1 MTIRNGSGIHN
12 PDMTPLFPDHEPTRT
27 FRLRVSDIH
36 ELYVE
41 EAGNP
46 SGPPV
51 IFFHGGPG
59 AGVSPIH
66 RQFFDPSFWRVIL
79 FDQRGAGKST
89 PLGELREN
97 TTWDL
102 VADTEKLREHLGIE
116 KWLVFGGSWGSTLG
130 LAYAERHPERV
141 TGLILRGIFLARK
154 WEIEWSFGDG
164 MRRVW
169 PDAWEAFVAPLSMRE
184 RGSIVRAYHRRLT
197 SEDAEE
203 RAAAALSWNAYEGTA
218 SHLIPD
224 SKAPDPDELPREIAL
239 ARIEAHYFINGTFL
253 ESDDQLLKDAWR
265 LRALPGVIVQGRYD
279 LVCPME
285 SAWDLAAAWP
295 EARLVVV
302 PAAGHAADEPGISS
316 ALVEA
321 TEEFKK
327 KV

>member
-1 MTIRNGSGIHN
+1 MK
-12 PDMTPLFPDHEPTRT
+12 PLFPEIEPFRS
-27 FRLRVSDIH
+27 FRLRVSTLH
-36 ELYVE
+36 ELHVE
-41 EAGNP
+41 ESGNP

-51 IFFHGGPG
+51 VFFHGGPG

-66 RQFFDPSFWRVIL
+66 RQFFDPSFWRVVL
-79 FDQRGAGKST
+79 FDQRGSGKST
-89 PLGELREN
+89 PLGELRGN
-97 TTWDL
+97 TTPDL
-102 VADTEKLREHLGIE
+102 VADTEKIREHLGIE

-154 WEIEWSFGDG
+154 WELEWSFADG
-164 MRRVW
+164 VRRIW
-169 PDAWEAFVAPLSMRE
+169 PDAWDAFVAPLSMRE
-184 RGSIVRAYHRRLT
+184 RGSIMRAYYRRLI

-203 RAAAALSWNAYEGTA
+203 RTAAALAWNAYEGTA
-218 SHLIPD
+218 SHLVPD
-224 SKAPDPDELPREIAL
+224 SKAPDPEDLEREIAL

-253 ESDDQLLKDAWR
+253 ESDDQLLKDAKR
-265 LRALPGVIVQGRYD
+265 LHTLPGVIVQGRYD
-279 LVCPME
+279 LVCPMQ

-327 KV
+327 RV

>member
-1 MTIRNGSGIHN
+1 
-12 PDMTPLFPDHEPTRT
+12 MTPLFPEVEPTRT
-27 FRLRVSDIH
+27 FRLRVSEIH
-36 ELYVE
+36 ELHVE

-59 AGVSPIH
+59 AGISPLH
-66 RQFFDPSFWRVIL
+66 RRFFDPAFWRVVL
-79 FDQRGAGKST
+79 FDQRGSGKST

-102 VADTEKLREHLGIE
+102 VEDAERIRTHLGIE

-141 TGLILRGIFLARK
+141 TGLILRGIFLARRS
-154 WEIEWSFGDG
+154 ELEWSFTDG
-164 MRRVW
+164 VRRIW
-169 PDAWEAFVAPLSMRE
+169 PDAWDAFVAPLTRRE
-184 RGSIVRAYHRRLT
+184 RGSVMRAYHRRLT
-197 SEDAEE
+197 SDDPEE
-203 RAAAALSWNAYEGTA
+203 VKAAALSWNTFEETA
-218 SHLIPD
+218 SHLV
-224 SKAPDPDELPREIAL
+224 PDPAPAAEKDVPHEIAV
-239 ARIEAHYFINGTFL
+239 ARIEAHYFVNGTFL
-253 ESDDQLLKDAWR
+253 ESDDQLLRDAGR

-279 LVCPME
+279 LVCPMQ

-302 PAAGHAADEPGISS
+302 PGAGHAADEPGIAS

-321 TEEFKK
+321 TESFKRSPTP
-327 KV
+327 

>member
-1 MTIRNGSGIHN
+1 
-12 PDMTPLFPDHEPTRT
+12 MTPLFPDLEPTRT
-27 FRLRVSDIH
+27 FRLRVSDLH
-36 ELYVE
+36 ELHVE
-41 EAGNP
+41 ESGNP

-66 RQFFDPSFWRVIL
+66 RRFFDPSFWRVIL

-102 VADTEKLREHLGIE
+102 VADTEKIREHLGIE
-116 KWLVFGGSWGSTLG
+116 TWLVFGGSWGSTLG

-141 TGLILRGIFLARK
+141 TGLVLRGIFLARK
-154 WEIEWSFGDG
+154 SELEWSFADG
-164 MRRVW
+164 VRRIW

-197 SEDAEE
+197 SEDEEE
-203 RAAAALSWNAYEGTA
+203 RTAAALAWNAFEGTA
-218 SHLIPD
+218 SHLVPD
-224 SKAPDPDELPREIAL
+224 TKAPDPEDLQREIAL

-279 LVCPME
+279 LVCPMQ

-302 PAAGHAADEPGISS
+302 PEAGHAADEPGISS

-321 TEEFKK
+321 TEEFKR

>member
-1 MTIRNGSGIHN
+1 MPS
-12 PDMTPLFPDHEPTRT
+12 LFPEVEPTRT
-27 FRLRVSDIH
+27 FRLRVSDLH
-36 ELYVE
+36 ELHVE

-46 SGPPV
+46 AGPPV

-59 AGVSPIH
+59 AGVAPIH

-102 VADTEKLREHLGIE
+102 VADTERIREHLGIE

-130 LAYAERHPERV
+130 VAYAEKHPERV

-154 WEIEWSFGDG
+154 AELDWSFSDG
-164 MRRVW
+164 VRRIW
-169 PDAWEAFVAPLSMRE
+169 PDGWEAFVAPLSMRE
-184 RGSIVRAYHRRLT
+184 RGSIVRAYHRKLT
-197 SEDAEE
+197 SEDEAE
-203 RAAAALSWNAYEGTA
+203 RTAAALAWNAFEGIA
-218 SHLIPD
+218 SHLLPD
-224 SKAPDPDELPREIAL
+224 TKAPDPDELPREIAL
-239 ARIEAHYFINGTFL
+239 ARIEVHYFMNGTFL
-253 ESDDQLLKDAWR
+253 DSDDQLLKDVWR
-265 LRALPGVIVQGRYD
+265 LRTIPGVIVQGRYD
-279 LVCPME
+279 LVCPMQ

-295 EARLVVV
+295 EARLVIV

-327 KV
+327 RV

>member
-1 MTIRNGSGIHN
+1 
-12 PDMTPLFPDHEPTRT
+12 MTPLFPEVEPTRT
-27 FRLRVSDIH
+27 FRLRVSEIH
-36 ELYVE
+36 ELHVE

-59 AGVSPIH
+59 AGISPLH
-66 RQFFDPSFWRVIL
+66 RRFFDPAFWRVVL
-79 FDQRGAGKST
+79 FDQRGSGKST

-102 VADTEKLREHLGIE
+102 VEDAERIRTHLGIE

-141 TGLILRGIFLARK
+141 TGLILRGIFLARRS
-154 WEIEWSFGDG
+154 ELEWSFTEGV
-164 MRRVW
+164 RRIW
-169 PDAWEAFVAPLSMRE
+169 PDAWDAFVAPLTRRE
-184 RGSIVRAYHRRLT
+184 RGSVMRAYHRRLT
-197 SEDAEE
+197 SSDPEE
-203 RAAAALSWNAYEGTA
+203 LKAAALSWNAFEETA
-218 SHLIPD
+218 SHLL
-224 SKAPDPDELPREIAL
+224 PDPAPPAEKDIPHEIAV
-239 ARIEAHYFINGTFL
+239 ARIEAHYFVNGTFL
-253 ESDDQLLKDAWR
+253 ESDDQLLRDAGR

-279 LVCPME
+279 LVCPMQ

-302 PAAGHAADEPGISS
+302 PGAGHAADEPGIAS

-321 TEEFKK
+321 TERFKASAAP
-327 KV
+327 

>member
-1 MTIRNGSGIHN
+1 
-12 PDMTPLFPDHEPTRT
+12 MTPLFPEVEPTRT
-27 FRLRVSDIH
+27 FRLRVSGIH
-36 ELYVE
+36 ELHVE

-59 AGVSPIH
+59 AGISPLH
-66 RQFFDPSFWRVIL
+66 RRFFDPAFWRVIL
-79 FDQRGAGKST
+79 FDQRGSGKST

-102 VADTEKLREHLGIE
+102 VEDAERIRTHLGIG

-141 TGLILRGIFLARK
+141 TGLILRGIFLARRS
-154 WEIEWSFGDG
+154 ELEWSFTDG
-164 MRRVW
+164 VRRVW
-169 PDAWEAFVAPLSMRE
+169 PDAWDAFVAPLTRRE
-184 RGSIVRAYHRRLT
+184 RGSVMRAYHRRLT
-197 SEDAEE
+197 SEDPEDVK
-203 RAAAALSWNAYEGTA
+203 AAALSWNTFEETA
-218 SHLIPD
+218 SHLV
-224 SKAPDPDELPREIAL
+224 PDPAPAAEKDVPHEIAV
-239 ARIEAHYFINGTFL
+239 ARIEAHYFVNGTFL
-253 ESDDQLLKDAWR
+253 ESDDQLLRDAGR
-265 LRALPGVIVQGRYD
+265 LHTLPGVIVQGRYD
-279 LVCPME
+279 LVCPMQ

-302 PAAGHAADEPGISS
+302 PGAGHAADEPGIAS

-321 TEEFKK
+321 TEAFKASA

>member
-1 MTIRNGSGIHN
+1 
-12 PDMTPLFPDHEPTRT
+12 MTPLFPEIEPART
-27 FRLRVSDIH
+27 FRLRVSEIH
-36 ELYVE
+36 ELHVE

-59 AGVSPIH
+59 AGISPLH
-66 RQFFDPSFWRVIL
+66 RRFFDPAFWRVVL
-79 FDQRGAGKST
+79 FDQRGSGKST

-102 VADTEKLREHLGIE
+102 VEDAERIRTHLGIE

-141 TGLILRGIFLARK
+141 TGLILRGIFLARRS
-154 WEIEWSFGDG
+154 ELEWSFTEGV
-164 MRRVW
+164 RRIW
-169 PDAWEAFVAPLSMRE
+169 PDAWDAFVAPLTRRE
-184 RGSIVRAYHRRLT
+184 RGSVMRAYHRRLT
-197 SEDAEE
+197 SEEPEE
-203 RAAAALSWNAYEGTA
+203 VKAAALAWNAFEETA
-218 SHLIPD
+218 SHLV
-224 SKAPDPDELPREIAL
+224 PDPAPAAEKDIPHEIAV
-239 ARIEAHYFINGTFL
+239 ARIEAHYFVNGTFL
-253 ESDDQLLKDAWR
+253 ESDDQLLRDAGR

-279 LVCPME
+279 LVCPMQ

-302 PAAGHAADEPGISS
+302 PGAGHAADEPGIAS

-321 TEEFKK
+321 TEAFKASATP
-327 KV
+327 